1 MEIPGRSAG
10 RRRQGAAGDVAF
22 KLHDTYGFPA
32 RPDQRRAASATW
44 KWTRL
49 AKTAMEKQKAQ
60 ARAAGKFKMD
70 KALDYTGAANQFTG
84 YEHFAK
90 LQKS

>member
-1 MEIPGRSAG
+1 MRRWTAAPRCCPAKWPSSCTTPTASRSTLTNDVCRERGVEVDEAG
-10 RRRQGAAGDVAF
+10 F
-22 KLHDTYGFPA
+22 
-32 RPDQRRAASATW
+32 
-44 KWTRL
+44 
-49 AKTAMEKQKAQ
+49 KTAMEKQKAQ

-84 YEHFAK
+84 YEHLGR